1 MTIKLPKPIV
11 VMIYAAAAI
20 LLSLVAVKYIL
31 PILVP
36 FIIALVLSIFMEPFI
51 ETLQNRVKLSRG
63 LATLV
68 SMILVFGGIAVLFS
82 VIILKLVSELI
93 QLSVTLPAVA
103 TELRVFYQDLIARL
117 TAFYITL
124 PHGVISSLEQN
135 ITTLT
140 TNLQGLISRVANSI
154 ILFLSLVPGTLTILV
169 VSILATFFL
178 ARDRHLISELL
189 LKTIPAPWGEK
200 TVTVLR
206 EISAAFIG
214 YLKAQAILVLI
225 TTVLS
230 VMGLLLIG
238 ADYALTLGLLIGFF
252 DIIPVL
258 GPSTIYI
265 PWLIWSFATGATGFG
280 IKLMVLYGLVM
291 TVRQF
296 LEAKIVSAN
305 LGLHPLATLISM
317 YAGLKTLGLVGL
329 LMGPIL
335 LIALQ
340 AVIKTGVILPKN
352 KI

>member
-1 MTIKLPKPIV
+1 
-11 VMIYAAAAI
+11 
-20 LLSLVAVKYIL
+20 
-31 PILVP
+31 
-36 FIIALVLSIFMEPFI
+36 ME
-51 ETLQNRVKLSRG
+51 
-63 LATLV
+63 LA
-68 SMILVFGGIAVLFS
+68 
-82 VIILKLVSELI
+82 
-93 QLSVTLPAVA
+93 
-103 TELRVFYQDLIARL
+103 
-117 TAFYITL
+117 
-124 PHGVISSLEQN
+124 
-135 ITTLT
+135 TLT